1 MMQKKKPNTGK
12 VMTHQTN
19 AVKRSRNTVPSGS
32 KGWEAAE
39 NIL

>member
-12 VMTHQTN
+12 VMTHETM
-19 AVKRSRNTVPSGS
+19 ALKLSRNTVPST